1 MNGCFLLLITVAYF
15 VFFYFVYGKFLS
27 KVFKIDPSR
36 KTPAY
41 TRYDGIDYTPTSPYV
56 LFGHH
61 FASIAGAGP
70 IIGPIVASEI
80 GWIPA
85 ILWIFIGC
93 VFVGAMH
100 DFAAMFLSVR
110 NQGNSIA
117 FVIAKLIGYGGRLI
131 FSMFCWATLILVV
144 AVFGIMIADIF
155 VKTPSV
161 ATASILFILMAPV
174 FGFFVNRK
182 LMNILVATL
191 IFVPLTFATV
201 FVGISFPFDLI
212 KLGWVAGEEQC
223 RLVWLAVLGVY
234 IFIASVVP
242 VQWLLQPRDYL
253 NSFLLYALLIAGFV
267 GILLFAPSIEQ
278 TGYLGMT
285 VHTHNGDTSVFPTL
299 FILIACGACSGF
311 HSLVASGTSSKQ
323 IASESHIQPV
333 GYGGMLVEGV
343 LGVMS
348 LLTVIYLSDV
358 SFGEA
363 VKHPQLAFADGM
375 SEFITKIGLS
385 RELSHPFISL
395 VLAAFMMTS
404 LDTATRL
411 GRFVWQEIL
420 TGRGTSAEA
429 QIRNPLIK
437 SVFGF
442 LSNSVIAS
450 MIIVGLAGYLACS
463 GQGTSIW
470 PVFGAAN
477 QLLAALTL
485 LGISLYLIRIKSHSY
500 IALIPM
506 LFMMVMSSWGLIDI
520 IRTREGVLVYASGL
534 LLLLTVFLV
543 ILAFKR
549 LVPGA
554 EQKAVN
560 DP

>member
-1 MNGCFLLLITVAYF
+1 MNGCLLLLITVAYF

-27 KVFKIDPSR
+27 KVFKINPGN

-41 TRYDGIDYTPTSPYV
+41 TNYDGVDYTPASPYV

-70 IIGPIVASEI
+70 IIGPIVAAEL

-100 DFAAMFLSVR
+100 DFAALFLSVR
-110 NQGNSIA
+110 NQGKSIA
-117 FVIAKLIGYGGRLI
+117 YVIEKLMGYTGRLI

-182 LMNILVATL
+182 ILNILAASV

-201 FVGISFPFDLI
+201 FVGISFPFDII
-212 KLGWVAGEEQC
+212 KLGWVADEEQC

-253 NSFLLYALLIAGFV
+253 NSFLLYALLIAGFI
-267 GILLFAPSIEQ
+267 GIVVCAPAIEQ
-278 TGYLGMT
+278 AGYHGLTTMSGKQEI
-285 VHTHNGDTSVFPTL
+285 SIFPTL

-311 HSLVASGTSSKQ
+311 HSLVASGTTSKQ

-343 LGVMS
+343 IGVMS
-348 LLTVIYLSDV
+348 LLTVIYLSDAT
-358 SFGEA
+358 FADA

-375 SEFITKIGLS
+375 SVFISKIGLS
-385 RELSHPFISL
+385 QELSHPFISL

-420 TGRGTSAEA
+420 TGKGTRRE
-429 QIRNPLIK
+429 NVPTHPFLK
-437 SVFGF
+437 SVSGF
-442 LSNSVIAS
+442 LANSVIAS
-450 MIIVGLAGYLACS
+450 LIIVGLAGLMACS
-463 GQGTSIW
+463 GQGYSIW

-485 LGISLYLIRIKSHSY
+485 LGISLYLINTKSHAY
-500 IALIPM
+500 IAIIPM
-506 LFMMVMSSWGLIDI
+506 IFMMVMSSWGLINI
-520 IRTREGVLVYASGL
+520 INSREGTLVYISGL
-534 LLLLTVFLV
+534 LLFLTVFLIV
-543 ILAFKR
+543 LSIRKLGRK
-549 LVPGA
+549 VVG
-554 EQKAVN
+554 
-560 DP
+560 

>member
-110 NQGNSIA
+110 NQGKSIA
-117 FVIAKLIGYGGRLI
+117 FVIEKLIGYGGRLI
-131 FSMFCWATLILVV
+131 
-144 AVFGIMIADIF
+144 
-155 VKTPSV
+155 
-161 ATASILFILMAPV
+161 
-174 FGFFVNRK
+174 
-182 LMNILVATL
+182 ILVATL